1 MLQDETPVR
10 GWLVRVQH
18 SGRRGFH
25 TFNFHQG
32 EGLGAFVVIKATVKS
47 LQRSELGPLAALTR
61 FLEPVGAEPLGP
73 SLGCQVPD
81 TLQLAARL
89 CADRNASEAAR
100 ERCFGP

>member
-1 MLQDETPVR
+1 M
-10 GWLVRVQH
+10 
-18 SGRRGFH
+18 
-25 TFNFHQG
+25 
-32 EGLGAFVVIKATVKS
+32 IKATVKS